1 MGNYFQSF
9 SLPKENSSNNNN
21 TPAWTLVAVSHA
33 LRITPLQLLE
43 LRQHCRVG
51 SLGQKR
57 TCPKISKTAFS
68 KAMARSQ
75 MVQRRTVG
83 ILGHLFSM
91 WDEDGTER
99 VDYINFLT
107 GISVL
112 ASCQD
117 CESVEDVVLF
127 ALQVQ
132 DVHKTHCITRAKLE
146 SLRNGINVTV
156 AYLGDAVL
164 STNQVQTI
172 AHEVF
177 ESSQQL
183 HHHVMSHDECARRV
197 QYHFLV
203 KDFLQGKGHY
213 KYNVMKHSL
222 QPQEEEE
229 EESDLIVRLSPHD
242 DTHDGVPS
250 TEIGASTYWD
260 KHNEI

>member
-117 CESVEDVVLF
+117 CESIEDVILF

-146 SLRNGINVTV
+146 SLLNGMLLCVCV
-156 AYLGDAVL
+156 CVCVY
-164 STNQVQTI
+164 
-172 AHEVF
+172 
-177 ESSQQL
+177 
-183 HHHVMSHDECARRV
+183 
-197 QYHFLV
+197 
-203 KDFLQGKGHY
+203 
-213 KYNVMKHSL
+213 
-222 QPQEEEE
+222 
-229 EESDLIVRLSPHD
+229 
-242 DTHDGVPS
+242 
-250 TEIGASTYWD
+250 
-260 KHNEI
+260 

>member
-1 MGNYFQSF
+1 MGNFQSF
-9 SLPKENSSNNNN
+9 SLPKDSSNNNN

-33 LRITPLQLLE
+33 LHITPSQLLE
-43 LRQHCRVG
+43 LRHNCRVG

-57 TCPKISKTAFS
+57 TRPKISKTVFS

-75 MVQRRTVG
+75 MVQPGTVG

-117 CESVEDVVLF
+117 CESVQDVVLF

-146 SLRNGINVTV
+146 SLLNGMLVCVFILIELYNGNVLAILLMSYFGRNQCHGCVFGRRRLV
-156 AYLGDAVL
+156 H
-164 STNQVQTI
+164 QTI
-172 AHEVF
+172 ANHCTRCV
-177 ESSQQL
+177 
-183 HHHVMSHDECARRV
+183 
-197 QYHFLV
+197 
-203 KDFLQGKGHY
+203 
-213 KYNVMKHSL
+213 
-222 QPQEEEE
+222 
-229 EESDLIVRLSPHD
+229 
-242 DTHDGVPS
+242 
-250 TEIGASTYWD
+250 
-260 KHNEI
+260 